1 MSEFNPSPHD
11 RLVIAGQSFQV
22 MPHPSVPAFAFGQ
35 EGRKA
40 FVYQISSD
48 DGRMYALKKFKP
60 AFRVPELVDVCDSL
74 ARFSAWRGL
83 EVCARE
89 CLHAGR
95 HDDALDTFPDLE
107 YAVLMPWISGSTWY
121 DIVVGEKPLT
131 RLDALTFANATAEVL
146 SALEESGLA
155 HCDIAAP
162 NVIINPNTG
171 RTHLIDI
178 EDLYA
183 PGFALPS
190 ALPAGTA
197 GYAHKVAADGLW
209 SPTADRFAG
218 AVLLAE
224 MAAWHVPDIRKA
236 ADEEHFFGPA
246 EVQQD
251 SARYQLM
258 SETLASM
265 DTRLAELFEQA
276 WISETLDD
284 CPRLTDWRDALYDIF
299 RKEQISQ
306 VVSDWQP
313 LTIPGVAPEA
323 EPSQE
328 QQPAA
333 PPAPE
338 PELPAPAVEEKMDA
352 AAPAPTIAE
361 PPPAEPAKPAEVIV
375 PQPSSRPI
383 VVPSTGTPPAS
394 APPPQVRQI
403 TPPPAG
409 GPVKEWLPLAIPS
422 APAAAPSHDVEK
434 PARHQDRRPIP
445 IAQPASPEPSPAE
458 PETHVADMPQEEYP
472 ESEVPVLEPE
482 PKEEWP
488 VVGEDE
494 STLLKPVLDL
504 SHVDKRN
511 RPHLVW
517 SESPGATQYLLHES
531 EDPEFASVKEFKLKA
546 DDTRWNPIWGRSGRI
561 FYRVQAKS
569 EEEASPWSDVLSIR
583 IA

>member
-1 MSEFNPSPHD
+1 MNEFNPSPHD
-11 RLVIAGQSFQV
+11 YLVIAGQSYQV
-22 MPHPSVPAFAFGQ
+22 MPHPSVPTFAFGQ

-40 FVYQISSD
+40 FVYQLSSA
-48 DGRMYALKKFKP
+48 DGSLYAIKKFKP

-74 ARFSAWRGL
+74 ARFSTWRGL

-89 CLHAGR
+89 CLHVGR
-95 HDDALDTFPDLE
+95 HDDALDAFPDLE

-121 DIVVGEKPLT
+121 DIVVGERPLT

-183 PGFALPS
+183 PGFAPPS

-197 GYAHKVAADGLW
+197 GYAHKVASDGLW
-209 SPTADRFAG
+209 SATADRFAG

-236 ADEEHFFGPA
+236 ADEEHYFGPA

-251 SARYQLM
+251 NPRYQLM
-258 SETLASM
+258 SDILASM
-265 DTRLAELFEQA
+265 DTQLAELFEQA
-276 WISETLDD
+276 WLSETLED
-284 CPRLTDWRDALYDIF
+284 CPRLTDWRNVLYDIF

-306 VVSDWQP
+306 VVTDWQP
-313 LTIPGVAPEA
+313 LAIPGGAPEA
-323 EPSQE
+323 APQQERQPVAASEPE
-328 QQPAA
+328 PAA
-333 PPAPE
+333 QAAKEEMEAAPVPPSVEPPAPK
-338 PELPAPAVEEKMDA
+338 PE
-352 AAPAPTIAE
+352 
-361 PPPAEPAKPAEVIV
+361 KPAEVTI
-375 PQPSSRPI
+375 PTPPSRPI
-383 VVPSTGTPPAS
+383 VAPSSGGPAAS
-394 APPPQVRQI
+394 APAPQLQQI
-403 TPPPAG
+403 APPPAG
-409 GPVKEWLPLAIPS
+409 GPVKEWRPLALPA
-422 APAAAPSHDVEK
+422 APATPSNGVKAPTQNQE
-434 PARHQDRRPIP
+434 RRPIP
-445 IAQPASPEPSPAE
+445 ITVPEAPEPAPIE
-458 PETHVADMPQEEYP
+458 P
-472 ESEVPVLEPE
+472 EVPVEDVRQKEYSEAVAPE
-482 PKEEWP
+482 PVEERPAEIEEQP
-488 VVGEDE
+488 VSSLV
-494 STLLKPVLDL
+494 KPVLDL

-531 EDPEFASVKEFKLKA
+531 ENPEFEPIKEFKLKA
-546 DDTRWNPIWGRSGRI
+546 DDTRWNPIWGRSGRL

-569 EEEASPWSDVLSIR
+569 DEEASPWSDVLSIR